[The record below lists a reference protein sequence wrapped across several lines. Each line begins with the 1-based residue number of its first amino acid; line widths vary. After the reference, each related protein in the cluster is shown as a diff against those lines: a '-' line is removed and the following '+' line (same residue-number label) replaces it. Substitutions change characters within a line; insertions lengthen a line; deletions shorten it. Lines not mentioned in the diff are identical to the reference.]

1 MNNAN
6 VYYRYHNPFKPGNYI
21 TIAYAN
27 RIADFHPYF
36 FGEVLYRGITQI
48 IEELNISYSIEDAV
62 SGRSLWVFNGH
73 DEDFKVAWEF
83 EGRKPFDLRIGYYV
97 NNEQVDH
104 TQALYDYKTYEEALD
119 FIKAYIENIITNG
132 VPQEPEVEYDEDA
145 VAQLKLMHSVM
156 QSMNNEDAYYS
167 WILTGVPDGATKED
181 YIDIASNPEEFDDC
195 LELFDSLFTEY
206 ASDGLFRPSSD
217 EIAFAKRVCERLG
230 LPSIEIYN

>member
-1 MNNAN
+1 MNNAHARFR
-6 VYYRYHNPFKPGNYI
+6 YYNPFQQTWDTY
-21 TIAYAN
+21 IAYSDK
-27 RIADFHPYF
+27 ISDFHPYYF
-36 FGEVLYRGITQI
+36 KEVLYHGISQFI
-48 IEELNISYSIEDAV
+48 KELNIPDYEVEDDYSH
-62 SGRSLWVFNGH
+62 LWIFNGH
-73 DEDFKVAWEF
+73 SEDFKVSWEF
-83 EGRKPFDLRIGYYV
+83 QGETPFSLKIGYYID
-97 NNEQVDH
+97 NKQVDH
-104 TQALYDYKTYEEALD
+104 TQVLYDYTTYEEALD
-119 FIKAYIENIITNG
+119 FIQNYMSDILTNG

-156 QSMNNEDAYYS
+156 QSMNNEDAYFS
-167 WILTGVPDGATKED
+167 WITTGVPDGATKED